1 MLGARFLRQ
10 ALDGLGAIDFLEATK
25 KSLIYGTGS
34 ELARP
39 CSGQACSLQ
48 KSISTRLVCYPS
60 SFKNYSTIQ
69 GVRRLGNIIKQDSL
83 HSFGITIDG
92 HYRVSQGMTEFL
104 LLT

>member
-1 MLGARFLRQ
+1 M
-10 ALDGLGAIDFLEATK
+10 
-25 KSLIYGTGS
+25 
-34 ELARP
+34 
-39 CSGQACSLQ
+39 GQAASYLNHARD
-48 KSISTRLVCYPS
+48 RLAHCIKTYLLDLCAILRHS
-60 SFKNYSTIQ
+60 KTICTIQ

>member
-39 CSGQACSLQ
+39 CSGQACSLH
-48 KSISTRLVCYPS
+48 KNISTRLVCYPS
-60 SFKNYSTIQ
+60 SFKNYMYYRGSETTRKYYKTRFITF
-69 GVRRLGNIIKQDSL
+69 VRN
-83 HSFGITIDG
+83 
-92 HYRVSQGMTEFL
+92 YN
-104 LLT
+104 